1 MASITLTKEHTYRVQ
16 IRKRGFASV
25 SETFAK
31 KADAVR
37 WAAITEAAMATGQ
50 HVDSSKEAKTT
61 TVGDLFLRRIDELPE
76 NPENHQQLIKLKAL
90 FNSCKFMDRRLDQVC
105 IADFKAWRDSR
116 MKVAKPGT
124 IIREMGTISGLFN
137 HAIND
142 WQAPLAKNPITGL
155 SKPDGGDVERTR
167 GWFDWEVEALLKAA
181 NFDPEKKPS
190 QKKDYAGWAIAVA
203 VETAMRKGEMLK
215 ATKQDYFPL
224 EQRVFLRDNK
234 NNHNRNVPLSK
245 KAIALLDVLTEGLE
259 PTDKIFPISPSHLQN
274 SFVNAK
280 TTAGLTD
287 KELLI
292 HGGRHEATTRVA
304 AKVGHIFELMAFTGH
319 RDPKSAKRYY
329 HPTAAQ
335 IADKLG

>member
-1 MASITLTKEHTYRVQ
+1 MAVILLTKQKTYRVQ
-16 IRKRGFASV
+16 IRKRGFASI
-25 SETFAK
+25 SETFVK
-31 KADAVR
+31 RADAVR
-37 WAAITEAAMATGQ
+37 WAAITEASMSKGQ
-50 HVDSSKEAKTT
+50 HLDTSKEARTT
-61 TVGDLFLRRIDELPE
+61 TVGDLFLRRLEEIPDTEE
-76 NPENHQQLIKLKAL
+76 NSQQRIKITAL
-90 FNSCKFMDRRLDQVC
+90 YKNCKFMDRRLDQ
-105 IADFKAWRDSR
+105 INITDFKEWRDAR
-116 MKVAKPGT
+116 LKVVKPGT
-124 IIREMGTISGLFN
+124 VVREMGAISGLFN

-167 GWFDWEVEALLKAA
+167 GWLDWEVDAILKAS
-181 NFDPEKKPS
+181 NFDPENKPKL
-190 QKKDYAGWAIAVA
+190 KKDYAGWAIAVGI
-203 VETAMRKGEMLK
+203 ETAMRKGEMLK
-215 ATKQDYFPL
+215 AMKQDYFPL
-224 EQRVFLRDNK
+224 EQRLFLRDNK

-245 KAIALLDVLTEGLE
+245 KAITLLNVLTEGLA
-259 PTDKIFPISPSHLQN
+259 PSDKIFPLSAGHLQN
-274 SFVNAK
+274 SFTDAK
-280 TTAGLTD
+280 AAAGLTD